1 MGRYTYFEAGKW
13 RIKVGDVEFAGPWVD
28 KLSYYE
34 ELAPNLENTKDEAY
48 NLGYQTCLH
57 AKGLTWSEAR
67 ELQAYRATGL
77 TVERAAE
84 LGKADS
90 EGRVEVLPV
99 GLEDTVY
106 EIKRCSTKEAA
117 AKGVHLDC
125 KKVGRYSRDYI
136 FPRKRPLKI
145 VERKM
150 VKSLYAKIGKTVFL
164 TREEAE
170 KALEAEN
177 YA

>member
-1 MGRYTYFEAGKW
+1 MRRYTYFEAGKW

-84 LGKADS
+84 LGKADQ
-90 EGRVEVLPV
+90 EGRVVVLDEKTALSIAA
-99 GLEDTVY
+99 GARAIATS
-106 EIKRCSTKEAA
+106 KRLCGASYRLDVSKDSKKISYFEAA
-117 AKGVHLDC
+117 N
-125 KKVGRYSRDYI
+125 I
-136 FPRKRPLKI
+136 
-145 VERKM
+145 
-150 VKSLYAKIGKTVFL
+150 LYDITK
-164 TREEAE
+164 
-170 KALEAEN
+170 KALEERNHA
-177 YA
+177 

>member
-1 MGRYTYFEAGKW
+1 MGRYTYFENGKW
-13 RIKVGDVEFAGPWVD
+13 RIKVGDTEFAGPWVD

-84 LGKADS
+84 LGKADR
-90 EGRVEVLPV
+90 EGRVIILQYSVKPLVWGDDAHETVLCP
-99 GLEDTVY
+99 T
-106 EIKRCSTKEAA
+106 C
-117 AKGVHLDC
+117 
-125 KKVGRYSRDYI
+125 GRDLMGEFDDESAGHPIMYQCCYCGESVD
-136 FPRKRPLKI
+136 
-145 VERKM
+145 
-150 VKSLYAKIGKTVFL
+150 SKTIIS
-164 TREEAE
+164 REEAE
-170 KALEAEN
+170 KALEAERDG
-177 YA
+177 

>member
-1 MGRYTYFEAGKW
+1 MRRYTYFEAGKW
-13 RIKVGDVEFAGPWVD
+13 RIKVGNAEFAGPWVD

-90 EGRVEVLPV
+90 EGRVLQYAP
-99 GLEDTVY
+99 GDTVY
-106 EIKRCSTKEAA
+106 DRFGRPWEIVIVSVITRAYHD
-117 AKGVHLDC
+117 GPRHVYH
-125 KKVGRYSRDYI
+125 RYHCGHSGTDDYCVMDSDEI
-136 FPRKRPLKI
+136 
-145 VERKM
+145 
-150 VKSLYAKIGKTVFL
+150 L

-170 KALEAEN
+170 KVLEAEDHE
-177 YA
+177 

>member
-1 MGRYTYFEAGKW
+1 MERYRCDPQVIKACKIKKLYGCDGYYLGAGC
-13 RIKVGDVEFAGPWVD
+13 RCA
-28 KLSYYE
+28 
-34 ELAPNLENTKDEAY
+34 KDNQSIMAETE
-48 NLGYQTCLH
+48 YQ
-57 AKGLTWSEAR
+57 

-90 EGRVEVLPV
+90 EGRVVVLPV
-99 GLEDTVY
+99 GLENKVY
-106 EIKRCSTKEAA
+106 EIKRCSTREAA
-117 AKGVHLDC
+117 AKGVRLDH
-125 KKVGRYSRDYI
+125 KKAGRYSRDYI
-136 FPRKRPLKI
+136 FPRNRPLKI

-177 YA
+177 HE

>member
-1 MGRYTYFEAGKW
+1 MERLTYNDDGCWQVHGADQNLCKQVCEEYSNCKSCPIGRAIDRLAE
-13 RIKVGDVEFAGPWVD
+13 
-28 KLSYYE
+28 YE
-34 ELAPNLENTKDEAY
+34 D
-48 NLGYQTCLH
+48 
-57 AKGLTWSEAR
+57 
-67 ELQAYRATGL
+67 TGL

-90 EGRVEVLPV
+90 EGRVVVLPV
-99 GLEDTVY
+99 GLENKVY
-106 EIKRCSTKEAA
+106 EIKRCSTREAA
-117 AKGVHLDC
+117 AKGVRLDR
-125 KKVGRYSRDYI
+125 KKAGRYSRDYI
-136 FPRKRPLKI
+136 FPRNRPLKI

-177 YA
+177 HG

>member
-1 MGRYTYFEAGKW
+1 MERLTYNDDGCWQVHGADQNLCKQVCEEYSNCKSCPIGRAIDRLAE
-13 RIKVGDVEFAGPWVD
+13 
-28 KLSYYE
+28 YE
-34 ELAPNLENTKDEAY
+34 D
-48 NLGYQTCLH
+48 
-57 AKGLTWSEAR
+57 
-67 ELQAYRATGL
+67 TGL

-90 EGRVEVLPV
+90 EGRVVVLLV
-99 GLEDTVY
+99 GLEDKVY
-106 EIKRCSTKEAA
+106 EIKRCSTREAA
-117 AKGVHLDC
+117 AKGVRLDH
-125 KKVGRYSRDYI
+125 KKAGRYSRDYI
-136 FPRKRPLKI
+136 FPRNRPLKI

-177 YA
+177 YE

>member
-1 MGRYTYFEAGKW
+1 MDRLTTTSILGGYTSCSVKQE
-13 RIKVGDVEFAGPWVD
+13 VVD
-28 KLSYYE
+28 RLAEYE
-34 ELAPNLENTKDEAY
+34 N
-48 NLGYQTCLH
+48 
-57 AKGLTWSEAR
+57 S
-67 ELQAYRATGL
+67 GL

-84 LGKADS
+84 LGKADQ

-99 GLEDTVY
+99 GPEDTVY

-117 AKGVHLDC
+117 AKGVHLDR

-136 FPRKRPLKI
+136 FPRNRPLKI

-170 KALEAEN
+170 KALEAAEE
-177 YA
+177 

>member
-1 MGRYTYFEAGKW
+1 MRRYTYFEAGKW

-48 NLGYQTCLH
+48 DLGYQTCLH
-57 AKGLTWSEAR
+57 ANGLTWSEAR

>member
-1 MGRYTYFEAGKW
+1 MGRYTYFENGKW
-13 RIKVGDVEFAGPWVD
+13 RIKVGDTEFAGPWVD

-84 LGKADS
+84 L
-90 EGRVEVLPV
+90 EQV
-99 GLEDTVY
+99 
-106 EIKRCSTKEAA
+106 KRERDAA
-117 AKGVHLDC
+117 VKCLCTSC
-125 KKVGRYSRDYI
+125 KKIALKENMITCCGMCHWHGAKVG
-136 FPRKRPLKI
+136 
-145 VERKM
+145 V
-150 VKSLYAKIGKTVFL
+150 
-164 TREEAE
+164 
-170 KALEAEN
+170 
-177 YA
+177 

>member
-1 MGRYTYFEAGKW
+1 MRRYTYFEDGKW
-13 RIKVGDVEFAGPWVD
+13 RIKVGDAEFAGPWVD

-48 NLGYQTCLH
+48 DLGYQTCLH
-57 AKGLTWSEAR
+57 ANGLTWSEAR

>member
-1 MGRYTYFEAGKW
+1 MRRYTYYENKKW
-13 RIKVGDVEFAGPWVD
+13 RIKAGDTEFTGPWVD

-34 ELAPNLENTKDEAY
+34 ETAPDPEAMRDEAY
-48 NLGYQTCLH
+48 DLGYRSCLH
-57 AKGLTWSEAR
+57 YKGLTWDEAK

>member
-1 MGRYTYFEAGKW
+1 MGRYTYFENGKW
-13 RIKVGDVEFAGPWVD
+13 RIKVGDTEFAGPWVD

-84 LGKADS
+84 LGKADR
-90 EGRVEVLPV
+90 EGRVVIKPYCPV
-99 GLEDTVY
+99 
-106 EIKRCSTKEAA
+106 
-117 AKGVHLDC
+117 
-125 KKVGRYSRDYI
+125 KVGDMVYTIRDNAAIGY
-136 FPRKRPLKI
+136 RVTEKS
-145 VERKM
+145 EGNGWM
-150 VKSLYAKIGKTVFL
+150 VISARRNDRRLSFGLLDIGKTIFL

-177 YA
+177 HERPDDQRP

>member
-1 MGRYTYFEAGKW
+1 MGRYTCYEDGKW

-48 NLGYQTCLH
+48 DLGYQTCLH
-57 AKGLTWSEAR
+57 AKELTWSEAR

>member
-1 MGRYTYFEAGKW
+1 MGRYTCFEDGKW
-13 RIKVGDVEFAGPWVD
+13 RIKVGDTEFAGPWVD

-67 ELQAYRATGL
+67 EIQAYRATGL

-84 LGKADS
+84 LGKADR
-90 EGRVEVLPV
+90 EGRVVVLPV
-99 GLEDTVY
+99 GLENKVY
-106 EIKRCSTKEAA
+106 EIKRCSTREAA
-117 AKGVHLDC
+117 AKGVRLDR
-125 KKVGRYSRDYI
+125 KKAGRYSRDYI
-136 FPRKRPLKI
+136 FPRNRPLKI

-177 YA
+177 HA

>member
-1 MGRYTYFEAGKW
+1 MGRYTYFENGKW
-13 RIKVGDVEFAGPWVD
+13 RIKVGDTEFAGPWVD

-84 LGKADS
+84 LGKADR
-90 EGRVEVLPV
+90 EGRVVMLPV
-99 GLEDTVY
+99 GLGDTVY
-106 EIKRCSTKEAA
+106 VADPDECSWVPTNNKIIPP
-117 AKGVHLDC
+117 LD
-125 KKVGRYSRDYI
+125 RSI
-136 FPRKRPLKI
+136 TI
-145 VERKM
+145 
-150 VKSLYAKIGKTVFL
+150 LYAPNQFRVVVIYSIIPAAVVTSK
-164 TREEAE
+164 
-170 KALEAEN
+170 
-177 YA
+177 

>member
-1 MGRYTYFEAGKW
+1 MRRYTYFEAGKW
-13 RIKVGDVEFAGPWVD
+13 RIKVGGVEFAGPWVD

-90 EGRVEVLPV
+90 EGRVVVLP
-99 GLEDTVY
+99 
-106 EIKRCSTKEAA
+106 C
-117 AKGVHLDC
+117 
-125 KKVGRYSRDYI
+125 KVGDKIYLRGKAD
-136 FPRKRPLKI
+136 KRTRSGARI
-145 VERKM
+145 VEQAI
-150 VKSLYAKIGKTVFL
+150 SYIAIYDDWIDIDGICEAEELGEYAFL

-170 KALEAEN
+170 KVLEAEDHE
-177 YA
+177 

>member
-1 MGRYTYFEAGKW
+1 MERYTCFEDGKW
-13 RIKVGDVEFAGPWVD
+13 RIKVGDMEFAGPWVD

-90 EGRVEVLPV
+90 EGRVVTLRYPV
-99 GLEDTVY
+99 KPLVWGDDEHETILCPTCGHDLMGEF
-106 EIKRCSTKEAA
+106 
-117 AKGVHLDC
+117 
-125 KKVGRYSRDYI
+125 RDGSAGYPI
-136 FPRKRPLKI
+136 MYQCCHCGES
-145 VERKM
+145 VD
-150 VKSLYAKIGKTVFL
+150 SKTIIS
-164 TREEAE
+164 REEAE
-170 KALEAEN
+170 KVLEAEN
-177 YA
+177 HV

>member
-1 MGRYTYFEAGKW
+1 MERYRCDPQVIKACKIKKLYGCDGYYLGAGC
-13 RIKVGDVEFAGPWVD
+13 RCA
-28 KLSYYE
+28 
-34 ELAPNLENTKDEAY
+34 KDNQSIMAETE
-48 NLGYQTCLH
+48 YQ
-57 AKGLTWSEAR
+57 

-90 EGRVEVLPV
+90 EGRVVVLPV
-99 GLEDTVY
+99 GLENKVY
-106 EIKRCSTKEAA
+106 EIKRCSTREAA
-117 AKGVHLDC
+117 AKGVRLDH
-125 KKVGRYSRDYI
+125 KKAGRYSRDYI
-136 FPRKRPLKI
+136 FPRNRPLKI

-177 YA
+177 HA

>member
-1 MGRYTYFEAGKW
+1 MGRYTCFEDGKW
-13 RIKVGDVEFAGPWVD
+13 RIKVGNAEFAGPWVD

-57 AKGLTWSEAR
+57 AMGLTWSEAR

-84 LGKADS
+84 LGKADQ
-90 EGRVEVLPV
+90 ERRVVIKPYCPV
-99 GLEDTVY
+99 KAGDTVY
-106 EIKRCSTKEAA
+106 AIRNGKVISYCIESMTEGHGWMRIIACGNR
-117 AKGVHLDC
+117 GVLYFGLLD
-125 KKVGRYSRDYI
+125 
-136 FPRKRPLKI
+136 
-145 VERKM
+145 
-150 VKSLYAKIGKTVFL
+150 IGNTVFL

-170 KALEAEN
+170 RALEAEN

>member
-1 MGRYTYFEAGKW
+1 MGRYTYFEDGKW

-48 NLGYQTCLH
+48 DLGYQTCLH
-57 AKGLTWSEAR
+57 ANGLTWSEAR

-77 TVERAAE
+77 TVERAME

-90 EGRVEVLPV
+90 EGRVVVLP
-99 GLEDTVY
+99 
-106 EIKRCSTKEAA
+106 C
-117 AKGVHLDC
+117 
-125 KKVGRYSRDYI
+125 KVGDKIYLRGKVD
-136 FPRKRPLKI
+136 KRTRSGVRI
-145 VERKM
+145 VEQAI
-150 VKSLYAKIGKTVFL
+150 SYIAIYDDWIDIGGICEAGELGKTVFL

-170 KALEAEN
+170 KALEAAEE
-177 YA
+177 

>member
-1 MGRYTYFEAGKW
+1 MERYRCDPQVIKACKIKKLYGCDGYYLGAGC
-13 RIKVGDVEFAGPWVD
+13 RCA
-28 KLSYYE
+28 
-34 ELAPNLENTKDEAY
+34 KDNQSIMAETE
-48 NLGYQTCLH
+48 YQ
-57 AKGLTWSEAR
+57 

-90 EGRVEVLPV
+90 EGRVVVLPV
-99 GLEDTVY
+99 GPEDTVY
-106 EIKRCSTKEAA
+106 EIKRCSTREAA
-117 AKGVHLDC
+117 AKGVRLDH
-125 KKVGRYSRDYI
+125 KKAGRYSRDYI
-136 FPRKRPLKI
+136 FPRNRPLKI

-177 YA
+177 HE